1 MKTRNVEDAQL
12 DFLISALS
20 HGSFMSTDAILT
32 WMKQQNDEVV
42 SDIKQIS
49 LTELKGWSFRDDRI
63 RHDSGKFSVLMAYAS
78 IPIIVISQSG
88 INLLSINQKLVFLA
102 LLSKSSRE

>member
-49 LTELKGWSFRDDRI
+49 LTK
-63 RHDSGKFSVLMAYAS
+63 
-78 IPIIVISQSG
+78 
-88 INLLSINQKLVFLA
+88 
-102 LLSKSSRE
+102 